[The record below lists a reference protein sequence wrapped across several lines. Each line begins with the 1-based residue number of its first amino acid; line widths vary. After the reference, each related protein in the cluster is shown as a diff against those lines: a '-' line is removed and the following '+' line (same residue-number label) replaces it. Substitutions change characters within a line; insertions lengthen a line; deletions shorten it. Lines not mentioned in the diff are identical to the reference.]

1 MYRMTDDFYS
11 VNWPANLY
19 VSAAA
24 FAVWAL
30 ILTVIA
36 TI

>member
-1 MYRMTDDFYS
+1 MTDDFYS
-11 VNWPANLY
+11 VNWPTNLY

-24 FAVWAL
+24 FGVWAF

-36 TI
+36 AF